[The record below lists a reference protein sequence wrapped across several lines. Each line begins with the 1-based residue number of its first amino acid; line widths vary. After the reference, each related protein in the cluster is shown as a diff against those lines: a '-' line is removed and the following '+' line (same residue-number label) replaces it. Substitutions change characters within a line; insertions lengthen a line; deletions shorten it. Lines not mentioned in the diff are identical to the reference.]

1 MSAGPKVPQG
11 GAQRP
16 GAPERRRTYAAE
28 MATEAISTTPGTD
41 WRRWYRVLA
50 WSVVVFT
57 IGVIVSGDLVQA
69 TESGAGCGES
79 WPRCDGSMIPAIGD
93 AHTAVEFTHRMA
105 TTILSFGF
113 LGLVIGAWRLY
124 GREHPVWRASIWAG
138 VFLVIEILLGAALV
152 LFGWVE
158 DDASW
163 GRVIADGLH
172 VVNTFLLVGATVL
185 LAWFAG
191 GRPRPRL
198 DRARRPDQLLIAA
211 GVMVLLIAITGTV
224 NSLAD
229 TLALSDTVDIDET
242 PIAAILVSIR
252 GIHPALAIAGGSA
265 TFYLMVRLAESA
277 PAGAARYVLAVQAVI
292 GVQFVVGILN
302 IALLTPLETQI
313 VHLILAEALWI
324 TLIVLAARMLGS
336 APAQRAV

>member
-1 MSAGPKVPQG
+1 
-11 GAQRP
+11 
-16 GAPERRRTYAAE
+16 
-28 MATEAISTTPGTD
+28 MATEAIAPARGAD
-41 WRRWYRVLA
+41 LRRWFHGFAWGVL
-50 WSVVVFT
+50 VFT
-57 IGVIVSGDLVQA
+57 VGVIVSGDVVQA

-79 WPRCDGSMIPAIGD
+79 WPRCDGSLIPSIGD
-93 AHTAVEFTHRMA
+93 ANTAVEFTHRIA
-105 TTILSFGF
+105 TSVLSLGF
-113 LGLVIGAWRLY
+113 LALLFGAWKLY
-124 GREHPVWRASIWAG
+124 GRAHRVWTATLWASA
-138 VFLVIEILLGAALV
+138 FLLIEILIGAVLV